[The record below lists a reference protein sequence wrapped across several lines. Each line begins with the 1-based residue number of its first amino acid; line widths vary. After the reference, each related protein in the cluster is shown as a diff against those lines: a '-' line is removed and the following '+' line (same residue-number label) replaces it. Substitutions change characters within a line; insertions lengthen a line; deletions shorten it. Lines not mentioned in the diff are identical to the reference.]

1 MEMRVEWEEMFGHL
15 WCIMLYSWEYALIT
29 SICSWHMQHPVRYY
43 LYYSVPWYSW
53 HRDRVHVHTWHTAAR
68 DLWEDCYIVTTMN
81 TYWNYHA
88 LRLFRYLCFMCLYVF
103 VCVQPAVLGGGVG
116 YILYSVFNVQPDSI
130 YLYADILFLLWL
142 SGAINKDTQEIYR

>member
-1 MEMRVEWEEMFGHL
+1 MEMRVRWEEMFGHL

-43 LYYSVPWYSW
+43 LYYSVPRYSW
-53 HRDRVHVHTWHTAAR
+53 HRDRVHVHTWRTAAR

-103 VCVQPAVLGGGVG
+103 VCVQPAVLGGRGRIYIIQCFQRAARFHIFVRRYFIFTMIVRSDQQG
-116 YILYSVFNVQPDSI
+116 YSRNL
-130 YLYADILFLLWL
+130 
-142 SGAINKDTQEIYR
+142 